1 VDETVTMTRQRKKL
15 MSLIEPDI
23 DSDRKSG
30 SMKQKVNERRRR
42 SQHKI
47 VEIFTAAPSLPIFL
61 FLFSCLL
68 FFLRNRGPFLTLALL
83 RILV

>member
-1 VDETVTMTRQRKKL
+1 MTMTRQRKKL

-23 DSDRKSG
+23 DSGRKSG

-47 VEIFTAAPSLPIFL
+47 KEIFTAGGREHKIVEIFAAGA
-61 FLFSCLL
+61 CLRASFCL
-68 FFLRNRGPFLTLALL
+68 GTCSKRVRVRN
-83 RILV
+83 